1 MVASIDRGAHCYR
14 RAELALAAAT
24 ELPPPQFSF
33 DSRNACNASRRRT
46 HLAVPCTISCKLP
59 AASLAFDRAA
69 WVGHGAAIAADPS
82 ALIAPA
88 GASNLDCFRF
98 RRIRAYRTNS
108 LQGAEPPIA
117 SAQLQYSPHLATA
130 VPYQD
135 PYQLS
140 PILFESAHRFPF
152 DHAPCARP
160 SNGPSPEPAMGQLR
174 QHNRYGYDGCA
185 QQQC

>member
-1 MVASIDRGAHCYR
+1 LTFV
-14 RAELALAAAT
+14 
-24 ELPPPQFSF
+24 
-33 DSRNACNASRRRT
+33 
-46 HLAVPCTISCKLP
+46 
-59 AASLAFDRAA
+59 
-69 WVGHGAAIAADPS
+69 AADGRGT
-82 ALIAPA
+82 ALCQDDPAIVLTNRHKISGPFASIAPA
-88 GASNLDCFRF
+88 SAFNLDCLRS
-98 RRIRAYRTNS
+98 RIGTDRTDS